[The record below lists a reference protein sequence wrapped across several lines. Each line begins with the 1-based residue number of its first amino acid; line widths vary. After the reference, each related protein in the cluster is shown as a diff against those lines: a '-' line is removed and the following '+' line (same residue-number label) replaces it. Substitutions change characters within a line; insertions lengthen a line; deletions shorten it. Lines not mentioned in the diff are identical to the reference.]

1 MKKKVGTILDEDLLL
16 AAKRRALSEKRS
28 FNQLFEEALKRYLDS
43 FKKKDNDS
51 SVSKSSKGS
60 MGISLD
66 DLKQVMEE
74 ESSLET

>member
-51 SVSKSSKGS
+51 SVSKNSKGS
-60 MGISLD
+60 MSIPLD

-74 ESSLET
+74 ESFLET

>member
-1 MKKKVGTILDEDLLL
+1 MKKKVSTILDEDLVL

-28 FNQLFEEALKRYLDS
+28 FNQLFEEALRRYLDS

>member
-1 MKKKVGTILDEDLLL
+1 MKKKVSTILDEDLVL

-28 FNQLFEEALKRYLDS
+28 FNQLFEEAIKRYLDS

>member
-1 MKKKVGTILDEDLLL
+1 MKKKVSTILDEDLVL

-28 FNQLFEEALKRYLDS
+28 FNQLFEEALRRYLDS
-43 FKKKDNDS
+43 FKKNDNDS

-74 ESSLET
+74 ESFLET